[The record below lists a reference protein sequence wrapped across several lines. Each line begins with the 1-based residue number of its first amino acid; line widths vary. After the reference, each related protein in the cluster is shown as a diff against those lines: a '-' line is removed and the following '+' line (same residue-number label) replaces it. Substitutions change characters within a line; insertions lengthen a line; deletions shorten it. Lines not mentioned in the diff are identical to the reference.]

1 MFIFSNGN
9 IHLIISVMNLIYG
22 NIIFMLLH
30 MAIAICKYVSNAI
43 LSGQRLLQLDLTLP
57 IIGYLTPRMCE

>member
-1 MFIFSNGN
+1 
-9 IHLIISVMNLIYG
+9 MNLIYG

-30 MAIAICKYVSNAI
+30 MAIAICKYVPNAI

-57 IIGYLTPRMCE
+57 IIGYLTARMGE